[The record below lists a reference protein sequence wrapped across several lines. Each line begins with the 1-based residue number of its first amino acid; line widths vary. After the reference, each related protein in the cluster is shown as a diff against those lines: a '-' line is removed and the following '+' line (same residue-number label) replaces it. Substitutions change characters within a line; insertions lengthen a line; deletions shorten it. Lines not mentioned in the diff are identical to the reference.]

1 MASAGTVNFPCPDSR
16 EPAWLQPLHPGSRR
30 SGFQQDSDD
39 AAQDSVRNPAAKHR
53 TRSTQRREFFRL
65 QGSTRDIADLV
76 LYVDAVSYAR
86 ASSAIGRV
94 PAARTLGPLA
104 FECRAS

>member
-39 AAQDSVRNPAAKHR
+39 AAQDSVRNPAAKHK
-53 TRSTQRREFFRL
+53 TRSTQGREFFRL
-65 QGSTRDIADLV
+65 QRSTRDIANLRQ
-76 LYVDAVSYAR
+76 YVDAVFYAR
-86 ASSAIGRV
+86 TNRAIGRMP
-94 PAARTLGPLA
+94 PAHPLGSLA
-104 FECRAS
+104 